1 MSDYSSFIFFL
12 QSSSDSCLIKAEKT
26 SHKASKKTSVADLTS
41 IGIGG
46 EKQRKK
52 AIPVRKLLEM
62 ERQGVESLNNVNN
75 ENDLSDANR
84 MLDVS
89 NAACHPPSSSILG
102 SLERL
107 VESSFKPNSGLEV
120 VTAAAAAAAAAHHVL
135 LAKRASGA
143 LCSVF
148 EDAAAEEDNAGPEE
162 KRRRGEERRSTEASS
177 EDSTSAAVIDLAQT
191 PPSRHQRLPVTT
203 ISNLVTS
210 STELKFLKYS
220 ELAKELSSGR

>member
-1 MSDYSSFIFFL
+1 M
-12 QSSSDSCLIKAEKT
+12 
-26 SHKASKKTSVADLTS
+26 SHKASKKTSAADLTS

-107 VESSFKPNSGLEV
+107 VESSFKPNSGLEA

-143 LCSVF
+143 LGSVF

-177 EDSTSAAVIDLAQT
+177 EDSTSAVAVIDIAQT